1 MHWMVLMVGRL
12 DFQNKEKKTLGEQ
25 WDSFKQPII
34 YKRNLHS
41 RGENGGVKK
50 ILDLIMSGSF
60 PNVLQTRNPKIQGT
74 Q

>member
-1 MHWMVLMVGRL
+1 MVLMVGRL

-34 YKRNLHS
+34 YKQNLHS
-41 RGENGGVKK
+41 REENGGVKK